1 MATGVCNTVPKE
13 VWTNAYPN
21 LRETSNVQLRK
32 PMTLLGLFTG
42 NVGKEFLIGVENIQG
57 QLCQQKLTPA
67 WMTGTESGNPAL
79 TAQFCRQLQRLEHLL
94 QAAQLMWDSPR
105 PLCGTLP
112 RETRTN
118 IYLTPD
124 RALMTDQS
132 LYSTK
137 VQLGEPMSFI
147 RTTYLSVSEGHF
159 RGVEM
164 TKRQLYYQSLLKHEQ
179 YSSQKLEN
187 QSIL

>member
-1 MATGVCNTVPKE
+1 M
-13 VWTNAYPN
+13 
-21 LRETSNVQLRK
+21 
-32 PMTLLGLFTG
+32 LLCAPF
-42 NVGKEFLIGVENIQG
+42 
-57 QLCQQKLTPA
+57 
-67 WMTGTESGNPAL
+67 
-79 TAQFCRQLQRLEHLL
+79 
-94 QAAQLMWDSPR
+94 
-105 PLCGTLP
+105 P